1 MKLSDWGLPQPSFPF
16 GNGSND
22 SNETSG
28 EEPPSFPHMWKA
40 ENFDPALFFEKTRE
54 DAIIPERQNP
64 GDAGLDLAV
73 PEEADSIALSPGEQ
87 RLVMTGIRAA
97 IPQGY
102 EGQIRPRSSFALD
115 KRITVPNTPGTI
127 DSGYRKEIG
136 VILYSYGDDTVGIHP
151 GDRIAQ
157 LVISPIWNGHVF
169 EGDVDEDGRGGG
181 FGSTGT

>member
-1 MKLSDWGLPQPSFPF
+1 MNLSDWGLPQPSFPF
-16 GNGSND
+16 GNGPND
-22 SNETSG
+22 SNETAG
-28 EEPPSFPHMWKA
+28 GEPPSFPNMWKA

-73 PEEADSIALSPGEQ
+73 PEEADPIALSPSEQ

-127 DSGYRKEIG
+127 DSGYREEIG
-136 VILYSYGDDTVGIHP
+136 VILYNYGENDAKIDP

-157 LVISPIWNGHVF
+157 LVISPIWNGVSF
-169 EGDVDEDGRGGG
+169 EGDVDENGRGGG

>member
-1 MKLSDWGLPQPSFPF
+1 MNLSDWGLPQPSFPF
-16 GNGSND
+16 GNGSDD
-22 SNETSG
+22 SKTV
-28 EEPPSFPHMWKA
+28 SFPRMWETK
-40 ENFDPALFFEKTRE
+40 NFDDPIVFFEETRE

-127 DSGYRKEIG
+127 DSGYREEIG

-157 LVISPIWNGHVF
+157 LVISPIWNGVSV